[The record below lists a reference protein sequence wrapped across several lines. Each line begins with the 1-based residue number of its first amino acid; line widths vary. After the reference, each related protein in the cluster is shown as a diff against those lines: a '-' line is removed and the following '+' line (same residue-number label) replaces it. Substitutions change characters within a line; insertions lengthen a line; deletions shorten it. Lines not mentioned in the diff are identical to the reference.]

1 MLPSGIH
8 MRRHAYKLNNS
19 NNKKTELLLIISTT
33 SEFTHRDSKHT
44 VEVPVH
50 HVYCGTYS
58 LQPSHGTM
66 LGSMKG

>member
-19 NNKKTELLLIISTT
+19 NNKKTELLLIIY
-33 SEFTHRDSKHT
+33 THKDSKHT
-44 VEVPVH
+44 AEVPVH

-58 LQPSHGTM
+58 QQPSHGTM